1 MIAFILKGH
10 AIIYKKIKLLGWLVF
25 LQFSDYMS
33 SEEKLAGWESILFD
47 QQADNNPNNFHVQI
61 DVSSLHSNV
70 TLIALV
76 YHKISSFVQQFA

>member
-10 AIIYKKIKLLGWLVF
+10 AIIYKKIKLPGWPVF
-25 LQFSDYMS
+25 LQFSDFGNQFS
-33 SEEKLAGWESILFD
+33 LTSKR
-47 QQADNNPNNFHVQI
+47 DNNPNNFHVQI

-76 YHKISSFVQQFA
+76 YLKISSFVQQV